1 MNVDWPFLIGILAAG
16 TMTIGNALAIQQ
28 NNVKRIL
35 AYSSIAHAGYM
46 LMSASI
52 LSVSAVNAILFYL
65 AIYLFMNLGAFFF
78 AIFISNKLNVNTV
91 EEYKGLGYRSPLMSS
106 IMVILLVSLTGLPPT
121 AGFIGKVYLFAALI
135 ESDSFYWLAV
145 VGILNSVISL
155 FYYFSIA
162 RSMWLDEPD
171 DKTKI
176 NPHPAIGVI
185 IIICSIPTILFGL
198 KWGIL
203 HDFIYQNITF

>member
-121 AGFIGKVYLFAALI
+121 AGFIGKVFRSLSENSNFASLLI
-135 ESDSFYWLAV
+135 GHCMRE
-145 VGILNSVISL
+145 
-155 FYYFSIA
+155 FS
-162 RSMWLDEPD
+162 
-171 DKTKI
+171 TKI
-176 NPHPAIGVI
+176 AWRAKRTNGNQ
-185 IIICSIPTILFGL
+185 T
-198 KWGIL
+198 
-203 HDFIYQNITF
+203 NI